1 MTESDNGFFGRF
13 GGRYVA
19 EILRR
24 PIEELE
30 EAFNT
35 CMKDPSFLKELEEIR
50 ADFIGRPT
58 PLYHAKR
65 LSVRLR
71 C

>member
-30 EAFNT
+30 EAF
-35 CMKDPSFLKELEEIR
+35 K
-50 ADFIGRPT
+50 
-58 PLYHAKR
+58 
-65 LSVRLR
+65 
-71 C
+71 